1 MLMLLRSC
9 SQDQLLQKQKS
20 ELHLKKNGG
29 NVSMKLNHAN
39 KGLNAASTIYFNEA
53 VSLQAPCS
61 YILENSQFRC
71 CQRYE
76 KANGNSYL

>member
-1 MLMLLRSC
+1 
-9 SQDQLLQKQKS
+9 
-20 ELHLKKNGG
+20 
-29 NVSMKLNHAN
+29 MKLNHAN
-39 KGLNAASTIYFNEA
+39 KGLNVASTIYFNEA

-61 YILENSQFRC
+61 DILENSQFRC